1 VPDSLGS
8 GGRLR
13 LLVTVTF
20 NDNQLRAHLLPILS
34 LAEVEEVVL
43 VADKEP
49 PSLPKLRVVVPSP
62 ALVRLLGRAGAK
74 LFLCVRIARR
84 ERPDWV
90 IGFNLVP
97 HGFNA
102 IVTARV
108 AGTRSLYT
116 MIGGDREWRGGG
128 WTSDNRVLGRLQRPV
143 ALLERLMLRLI
154 RSATCV
160 ATMGAEGRRAL
171 VAHGVDPARVVE
183 IRPTVDVG
191 RFKSADRARP
201 FDVITVGALL
211 ANKRTADLIQ
221 VTARLVGD
229 HPGLRVAVV
238 GKGPLETHLRN
249 LALDLGVQEVVEFL
263 GFREDIDAL
272 YADAKIF
279 ALPSASEGL
288 SVAMLEAMA
297 SGLPPVVTDV
307 GELGSFIRD
316 GETGRLFTPGDLDAF
331 TEILAGLL
339 HDPELRATI
348 GAAAADDAR
357 ARVAVDVVAGTYRTL
372 FASVHEQ
379 GAA

>member
-1 VPDSLGS
+1 
-8 GGRLR
+8 
-13 LLVTVTF
+13 
-20 NDNQLRAHLLPILS
+20 
-34 LAEVEEVVL
+34 
-43 VADKEP
+43 
-49 PSLPKLRVVVPSP
+49 
-62 ALVRLLGRAGAK
+62 
-74 LFLCVRIARR
+74 
-84 ERPDWV
+84 
-90 IGFNLVP
+90 
-97 HGFNA
+97 
-102 IVTARV
+102 VTARV

-143 ALLERLMLRLI
+143 SLLERLMLRLI

-263 GFREDIDAL
+263 GFRDDIDAL

-316 GETGRLFTPGDLDAF
+316 GETGRLFAPGDLDAF